1 MLLPCFDGIWRP
13 SDDLD
18 GPSAYSLTV
27 DPDKF
32 GDGLMAHTHSFK
44 VCANEISIRYSRT
57 DTSVGCLNVAFD
69 RITFQS
75 GEAWVRIADTPQAS
89 AHMHSQRIKLLK
101 QFGVTPSPAA
111 APTATEA
118 TATQAATVARKRRVS
133 PPQVPPVRL
142 VPAWHKVRRGVW
154 GEKHPTETAGN
165 AEVASPLAAAA
176 AAVTAAATAAAPA
189 PAPALIP
196 TPPGLTTV
204 SDCSHLADTRAGS
217 TSARTEQQ
225 DEADWRI
232 AHDLLE
238 TLSNHADNEN
248 SAAQELLNI
257 IFSCKDSRAIKSKQE
272 VLDLVA
278 EPIRR
283 REAYIH
289 KLAIIRGVPQPAPG
303 QYTMQQWKWW
313 LSSRPLDKEDME
325 GAVHEWKKD
334 FENAEFRQQ
343 EQVAEW
349 RQEDTRES
357 KQRATQLINGAWK
370 SELSKR
376 YGRFQLALAFVK
388 HPTATVDTLL
398 ESWSMYM
405 RSPEYRRQRERSHL
419 TRSSEVVNKA
429 DKLKLNVQA
438 LRRQNRR
445 AANLH
450 KLLEHGYIQSV
461 PSGDQDM
468 YQRWVTGRLAKDVNE
483 ATSLHGYGKLSS
495 GKYLTAPKL
504 DDFMGTF

>member
-165 AEVASPLAAAA
+165 AEVTEAMA
-176 AAVTAAATAAAPA
+176 TQAATVARKRRVSP
-189 PAPALIP
+189 PQVPPVRLVPGWHKVRRGVCGEKHP
-196 TPPGLTTV
+196 TESAGNAEV
-204 SDCSHLADTRAGS
+204 GEIAD
-217 TSARTEQQ
+217 
-225 DEADWRI
+225 
-232 AHDLLE
+232 DLLE
-238 TLSNHADNEN
+238 TLSNHANNEN
-248 SAAQELLNI
+248 LAAQELLNI

-283 REAYIH
+283 RRTYIH
-289 KLAIIRGVPQPAPG
+289 KLAVIRGVRQPAVG
-303 QYTMQQWKWW
+303 QYTMRQWKWW
-313 LSSRPLDKEDME
+313 LSSRPLNETDME
-325 GAVHEWKKD
+325 GAVDEWKKD
-334 FENAEFRQQ
+334 FENAEFRQK

-349 RQEDTRES
+349 RRKGTRES
-357 KQRATQLINGAWK
+357 EKKASDLINGAWK
-370 SELSKR
+370 AELSER
-376 YGRFQLALAFVK
+376 YGRFQLPIAFMK
-388 HPTATVDTLL
+388 HPTATVDSLL
-398 ESWSMYM
+398 QSWSMYM
-405 RSPEYRRQRERSHL
+405 SSPEYRLNSMYM
-419 TRSSEVVNKA
+419 SSFIHGSCEPKSQAQVESDCDCDCDCSAFSIVVA
-429 DKLKLNVQA
+429 DCL
-438 LRRQNRR
+438 
-445 AANLH
+445 
-450 KLLEHGYIQSV
+450 
-461 PSGDQDM
+461 
-468 YQRWVTGRLAKDVNE
+468 
-483 ATSLHGYGKLSS
+483 
-495 GKYLTAPKL
+495 
-504 DDFMGTF
+504 